1 MKKLETGDTKMSD
14 VLTFSIP
21 GKPEYVQMVRL
32 AIGSVAGKA
41 EFDVEKID
49 DIEVAV
55 GEACKLVTCHGH
67 DAWGEKYDLKVKVDD
82 DRMEIT
88 VSDNEIH
95 DIEKTCKQCVRCPE
109 DGDLAIFVMNSLMDE
124 IEVINGENGNR
135 SVRMV
140 KVK

>member
-1 MKKLETGDTKMSD
+1 MAD

-32 AIGSVAGKA
+32 AIGSVANKA
-41 EFDVEKID
+41 GFDMDKVD

-55 GEACKLVTCHGH
+55 GEAFKLVTCHGH
-67 DAWGEKYDLKVKVDD
+67 DGWGEKYGLEVNVDD
-82 DRMEIT
+82 DRIEIKI
-88 VSDNEIH
+88 SDNCTTH
-95 DIEKTCKQCVRCPE
+95 DIEKTCRQCQRCPE
-109 DGDLAIFVMNSLMDE
+109 DGDLSVFVINSLMDE
-124 IEVINGENGNR
+124 IEMISSENDNR